1 MTGRT
6 AAGTD
11 GGGEVQPVVL
21 EGGHVIDAASGRDGS
36 FDILVRNG
44 VVEAV
49 EKPGSF
55 RSMGDVRRVDAS
67 GKWIMPGCVDLHVHL
82 REPGEEWKETVQTGA
97 EAAVLGGYTSIC
109 CMPNTK
115 PANDSAEVTR
125 FILEKAKAAGA
136 ARVLPIG
143 AISMERKGKQ
153 LAPYSELAKAGC
165 VAFSDD
171 GDPVVDAGLMRR
183 ALEWCLMLGLPLACH
198 EEDRNLSCSG
208 CMNESPLSL
217 RMGLKGF
224 PGVAEDI
231 MIARDIELARFT
243 KGKVHICH
251 VSTAR
256 GVELIRRAKNDGIAI
271 TCEVAPHHLVLGE
284 ETVSSYDT
292 NYKMMPPLKDNED
305 IKGLFAGLADGTI
318 DAIASDHAPHDRDSK
333 LVEFSRAT
341 VGILGLQTSLPLLV
355 EMCLAGTMTR
365 TRMVDLLCSGPAR
378 SFGLP
383 YGTLRAGS
391 PADVVVL
398 DPKSEWVFSEEL
410 VRSKSKNSPFL
421 GKKLVGATE
430 HVFVGGRQVVAE
442 GRLITDSHR

>member
-1 MTGRT
+1 MSTKKSTVIHG
-6 AAGTD
+6 GT
-11 GGGEVQPVVL
+11 VV
-21 EGGHVIDAASGRDGS
+21 DAASDRDGE
-36 FDILVRNG
+36 FDLLIEDGRV
-44 VVEAV
+44 AAI
-49 EKPGSF
+49 EKPGVLKDKV
-55 RSMGDVRRVDAS
+55 DVERVDATGS
-67 GKWIMPGCVDLHVHL
+67 WIIPGCVDLHVHL

-97 EAAVLGGYTSIC
+97 EAAVLGGYTAIC

-198 EEDRNLSCSG
+198 EEDRNLSCGG

-217 RMGLKGF
+217 KMGLKGF
-224 PGVAEDI
+224 PGVAEDV

-256 GVELIRRAKNDGIAI
+256 GVELIRRAKNDGINI
-271 TCEVAPHHLVLGE
+271 TCEVAPHHLVLDE
-284 ETVSSYDT
+284 QSVSGYDT
-292 NYKMMPPLKDNED
+292 NFKMMPPLKGHED
-305 IKGLFAGLADGTI
+305 IEGLFAGLADGTV

-355 EMCLAGTMTR
+355 EMCLKGTLSR
-365 TRMVDLLCSGPAR
+365 KRMVDLLCAGPAR

-383 YGTLRAGS
+383 YGTLKIGS
-391 PADVVVL
+391 DADVVVL
-398 DPKSEWVFSEEL
+398 DPKRRWVFAEQG

-421 GKKLVGATE
+421 GKELTGQAT
-430 HVFVGGRQVVAE
+430 HVFVGGKRVVSGGE
-442 GRLITDSHR
+442 LVR

>member
-1 MTGRT
+1 MSHKKSTVIH
-6 AAGTD
+6 
-11 GGGEVQPVVL
+11 GGIIV
-21 EGGHVIDAASGRDGS
+21 DASSDRDGE
-36 FDILVRNG
+36 FDLLIENG
-44 VVEAV
+44 VIAAI
-49 EKPGSF
+49 EKPGVLK
-55 RSMGDVRRVDAS
+55 DKVDADRVDAK
-67 GKWIMPGCVDLHVHL
+67 GTWVIPGCVDLHVHL

-125 FILEKAKAAGA
+125 FILEKAKAAQA

-198 EEDRNLSCSG
+198 EEDRNLSCGG

-217 RMGLKGF
+217 KMGLKGF
-224 PGVAEDI
+224 PGVAEDV

-256 GVELIRRAKNDGIAI
+256 GVELIRRAKNDGINI
-271 TCEVAPHHLVLGE
+271 TCEVAPHHLVLDEQCVRG
-284 ETVSSYDT
+284 YDT
-292 NYKMMPPLKDNED
+292 NYKMMPPLKGHED
-305 IKGLFAGLADGTI
+305 VEGLFAGLADGTI

-355 EMCLAGTMTR
+355 EMCLKGTM
-365 TRMVDLLCSGPAR
+365 S
-378 SFGLP
+378 
-383 YGTLRAGS
+383 
-391 PADVVVL
+391 
-398 DPKSEWVFSEEL
+398 
-410 VRSKSKNSPFL
+410 
-421 GKKLVGATE
+421 
-430 HVFVGGRQVVAE
+430 
-442 GRLITDSHR
+442 

>member
-1 MTGRT
+1 VSNKKSTIIH
-6 AAGTD
+6 
-11 GGGEVQPVVL
+11 GGIIV
-21 EGGHVIDAASGRDGS
+21 DAASDRDGE
-36 FDILVRNG
+36 FDLLIENG
-44 VVEAV
+44 VVAAI
-49 EKPGSF
+49 EKPGVLK
-55 RSMGDVRRVDAS
+55 DKADANRLDATGS
-67 GKWIMPGCVDLHVHL
+67 WVIPGCVDLHVHL

-125 FILEKAKAAGA
+125 FILEKARAAQA

-198 EEDRNLSCSG
+198 EEDRNLSCGG

-217 RMGLKGF
+217 KMGLKGF
-224 PGVAEDI
+224 PGVAEDV

-256 GVELIRRAKNDGIAI
+256 GVELIRRAKNDGINI
-271 TCEVAPHHLVLGE
+271 TCEVAPHHLVLDEQCVRG
-284 ETVSSYDT
+284 YDT
-292 NYKMMPPLKDNED
+292 NYKMMPPLKGHED
-305 IKGLFAGLADGTI
+305 VEGLFAGLADGTI
-318 DAIASDHAPHDRDSK
+318 DAIASDHAPHDKDSK

-355 EMCLAGTMTR
+355 EMSLKGAMSR
-365 TRMVDLLCSGPAR
+365 KRMVDLLCAGPSR

-383 YGTLRAGS
+383 YGTLKVGS
-391 PADVVVL
+391 DADVVVL
-398 DPKSEWVFSEEL
+398 DPKRTWVFSEQD
-410 VRSKSKNSPFL
+410 VRSKSKNSPFV
-421 GKKLVGATE
+421 GKELTGQAK
-430 HVFVGGRQVVAE
+430 HVFVAGRQVVSGGE
-442 GRLITDSHR
+442 LVR

>member
-6 AAGTD
+6 AAGTE
-11 GGGEVQPVVL
+11 GGDKVQPVVL
-21 EGGHVIDAASGRDGS
+21 EGGHVIDAATSRDGS
-36 FDILVRNG
+36 FDLLVRNG
-44 VVEAV
+44 VVEAI
-49 EKPGSF
+49 EKPGAF

-198 EEDRNLSCSG
+198 EEDRNLSCGG

-224 PGVAEDI
+224 PGVAEDV

-284 ETVSSYDT
+284 ETVSTYDT

-355 EMCLAGTMTR
+355 EMCLAGTMSR

-383 YGTLRAGS
+383 YGTLRVGS

-398 DPKSEWVFSEEL
+398 DPKREWFFSEES

-442 GRLITDSHR
+442 GRLITE

>member
-1 MTGRT
+1 MSNKKSTIIH
-6 AAGTD
+6 
-11 GGGEVQPVVL
+11 GGIIV
-21 EGGHVIDAASGRDGS
+21 DAASDRDGE
-36 FDILVRNG
+36 FDLLIENG
-44 VVEAV
+44 VVAAI
-49 EKPGSF
+49 EKPGVLK
-55 RSMGDVRRVDAS
+55 DKADANRLDATGS
-67 GKWIMPGCVDLHVHL
+67 WVIPGCVDLHVHL

-125 FILEKAKAAGA
+125 FILEKARAAQA

-198 EEDRNLSCSG
+198 EEDRNLSCGG

-217 RMGLKGF
+217 KMGLKGF
-224 PGVAEDI
+224 PGVAEDV

-256 GVELIRRAKNDGIAI
+256 GVELIRRAKNDGINI
-271 TCEVAPHHLVLGE
+271 TCEVAPHHLVLDEQCVRG
-284 ETVSSYDT
+284 YDT
-292 NYKMMPPLKDNED
+292 NYKMMPPLKGHED
-305 IKGLFAGLADGTI
+305 VEGLFAGLADGTI
-318 DAIASDHAPHDRDSK
+318 DAIASDHAPHDKDSK

-355 EMCLAGTMTR
+355 EMSLKGAMSR
-365 TRMVDLLCSGPAR
+365 KRMVDLLCAGPSR

-383 YGTLRAGS
+383 YGTLKVGS
-391 PADVVVL
+391 DADVVVL
-398 DPKSEWVFSEEL
+398 DPKRTWVFSEQD
-410 VRSKSKNSPFL
+410 VRSKSKNSPFV
-421 GKKLVGATE
+421 GKELTGQAK
-430 HVFVGGRQVVAE
+430 HVFVAGRQVVSGGE
-442 GRLITDSHR
+442 LVR

>member
-1 MTGRT
+1 MKV
-6 AAGTD
+6 
-11 GGGEVQPVVL
+11 GESVIL
-21 EGGHVIDAASGRDGS
+21 EGGWIIDAASGRDGT
-36 FDILVRNG
+36 FDLLIKGG
-44 VVEAV
+44 VVSAI
-49 EKPGSF
+49 EKPGAF
-55 RSMGDVRRVDAS
+55 ASMSDARRISVS
-67 GKWIMPGCVDLHVHL
+67 GKWVIPGCVDLHVHL

-125 FILEKAKAAGA
+125 FILEKAQSAKA

-143 AISMERKGKQ
+143 AISLERKGKQ

-171 GDPVVDAGLMRR
+171 GDPVADAGLMRR

-198 EEDRNLSCSG
+198 EEDRNLSCGG
-208 CMNESPLSL
+208 CMNESALSL
-217 RMGLKGF
+217 GMGLKGF
-224 PGVAEDI
+224 PGVAEDV

-256 GVELIRRAKNDGIAI
+256 GVELIRRAKNDGISI
-271 TCEVAPHHLVLGE
+271 TCEVAPHHLVLSE
-284 ETVSSYDT
+284 ESVSSFDT
-292 NYKMMPPLKDNED
+292 NYKMMPPLKGHED
-305 IKGLFAGLADGTI
+305 IKGLMAGLADGTI
-318 DAIASDHAPHDRDSK
+318 DAVASDHAPHDRDSK
-333 LVEFSRAT
+333 QVEFSRAT

-355 EMCLAGTMTR
+355 EMCNAGILSR
-365 TRMVDLLCSGPAR
+365 LRMVDLLCAGPAR

-383 YGTLRAGS
+383 YGTLKIGS

-398 DPKSEWVFSEEL
+398 DPKKEWRFADDVI
-410 VRSKSKNSPFL
+410 RSKSKNTPFV
-421 GKKLVGATE
+421 GRTLVGRSE
-430 HVFVGGRQVVAE
+430 HVFVGGVQVVSDASLCKI
-442 GRLITDSHR
+442 GRV

>member
-1 MTGRT
+1 MSSSQPIVIH
-6 AAGTD
+6 
-11 GGGEVQPVVL
+11 GGVV
-21 EGGHVIDAASGRDGS
+21 VDAASDRDGQ
-36 FDILVRNG
+36 FDLLIEDG
-44 VVEAV
+44 KIAAI
-49 EKPGSF
+49 EKPGALDRKS
-55 RSMGDVRRVDAS
+55 DAERIDAQ
-67 GKWIMPGCVDLHVHL
+67 GQWVIPGCVDLHVHL

-109 CMPNTK
+109 SMPNTK

-143 AISMERKGKQ
+143 AISMGRKGEQ
-153 LAPYSELAKAGC
+153 LAPFSELAKAGC

-171 GDPVVDAGLMRR
+171 GDPVADAGLMRR
-183 ALEWCLMLGLPLACH
+183 ALEWCLMLGLPIACH
-198 EEDRNLSCSG
+198 EEDRKLSCGG

-217 RMGLKGF
+217 KLGLKGF
-224 PGVAEDI
+224 PGVAEDV

-256 GVELIRRAKNDGIAI
+256 GVELIRRAKNDGISI
-271 TCEVAPHHLVLGE
+271 TCEVAPHHLVLNE
-284 ETVSSYDT
+284 QCVCSYDT
-292 NYKMMPPLKDNED
+292 NYKMMPPLKTHED
-305 IKGLFAGLADGTI
+305 IEGLFAGLADGTI

-355 EMCLAGTMTR
+355 EMCRAGTMSR
-365 TRMVDLLCSGPAR
+365 TRMVDLLCAGPCR

-383 YGTLRAGS
+383 YGTLKVGRD
-391 PADVVVL
+391 ADVVVL
-398 DPKSEWVFSEEL
+398 DPTKQWYFSEES
-410 VRSKSKNSPFL
+410 VRSKSKNSPFV
-421 GKKLVGATE
+421 GRKLTGATS
-430 HVFVGGRQVVAE
+430 HVFVGGRQVVSHGE
-442 GRLITDSHR
+442 LVSGR

>member
-1 MTGRT
+1 MGV
-6 AAGTD
+6 D
-11 GGGEVQPVVL
+11 SVVI
-21 EGGHVIDAASGRDGS
+21 EGGHLIDAKSQRDGEY
-36 FDILVRNG
+36 DLLLRDGIVTAIER
-44 VVEAV
+44 
-49 EKPGSF
+49 PGTF
-55 RSMGDVRRVDAS
+55 ATTTDVIRVDAR
-67 GKWIMPGCVDLHVHL
+67 GRWIIPGCIDLHVHL
-82 REPGEEWKETVQTGA
+82 REPGEEWKETIRTGS

-125 FILEKAKAAGA
+125 FILEKARAARA

-143 AISMERKGKQ
+143 AISVARHGKQ

-198 EEDRNLSCSG
+198 EEDRNLSCGG

-217 RMGLKGF
+217 GMGLKGF
-224 PGVAEDI
+224 PGVAEDV

-243 KGKVHICH
+243 KGKIHICH

-256 GVELIRRAKNDGIAI
+256 GVELIRRAKNDGIAV
-271 TCEVAPHHLVLGE
+271 TCEVAPHHILLNE
-284 ETVSSYDT
+284 ECVSTYDT
-292 NYKMMPPLKDNED
+292 NFKMMPPLKADDD
-305 IKGLFAGLADGTI
+305 IQGLLEGLQDGTI

-355 EMCLAGTMTR
+355 EMCQSGELSKQ
-365 TRMVDLLCSGPAR
+365 RMVDLLSAGPAR
-378 SFGLP
+378 AFDLQG
-383 YGTLRAGS
+383 GS
-391 PADVVVL
+391 LMVGSVADVVVL
-398 DPKSEWVFSEEL
+398 NPSQEWSFSEESI
-410 VRSKSKNSPFL
+410 RSKSKNSPFV
-421 GKKLVGATE
+421 GKKLVGAVE
-430 HVFVGGRQVVAE
+430 QVFVQGRQVVQDGA
-442 GRLITDSHR
+442 LCN

>member
-1 MTGRT
+1 MSHKKSTVIH
-6 AAGTD
+6 
-11 GGGEVQPVVL
+11 GGIIV
-21 EGGHVIDAASGRDGS
+21 DASSDRDGE
-36 FDILVRNG
+36 FDLLIENG
-44 VVEAV
+44 VIAAI
-49 EKPGSF
+49 EKPGVLK
-55 RSMGDVRRVDAS
+55 DKVDADRVDAK
-67 GKWIMPGCVDLHVHL
+67 GTWVIPGCVDLHVHL

-125 FILEKAKAAGA
+125 FILEKAKAAQA

-198 EEDRNLSCSG
+198 EEDRNLSCGG

-217 RMGLKGF
+217 KMGLKGF
-224 PGVAEDI
+224 PGVAEDV

-256 GVELIRRAKNDGIAI
+256 GVELIRRAKNDGINI
-271 TCEVAPHHLVLGE
+271 TCEVAPHHLVLDEQCVRG
-284 ETVSSYDT
+284 YDT
-292 NYKMMPPLKDNED
+292 NYKMMPPLKGHED
-305 IKGLFAGLADGTI
+305 VEGLFAGLADGTI

-355 EMCLAGTMTR
+355 EMCLKGTMSR
-365 TRMVDLLCSGPAR
+365 KRMVDLLCAGPSR

-383 YGTLRAGS
+383 YGTLKVGS
-391 PADVVVL
+391 DADVVVL
-398 DPKSEWVFSEEL
+398 DPKRTWVFSEQE
-410 VRSKSKNSPFL
+410 VRSKSKNSPFVDREL
-421 GKKLVGATE
+421 TGQAK
-430 HVFVGGRQVVAE
+430 HVFVAGRQVVSGGE
-442 GRLITDSHR
+442 LVR

>member
-1 MTGRT
+1 MSKNKATVIH
-6 AAGTD
+6 
-11 GGGEVQPVVL
+11 GGVV
-21 EGGHVIDAASGRDGS
+21 VDAASERDGE
-36 FDILVRNG
+36 FDLLIENG
-44 VVEAV
+44 VIAAI
-49 EKPGSF
+49 EKPGALKDKT
-55 RSMGDVRRVDAS
+55 GVERVDAA
-67 GKWIMPGCVDLHVHL
+67 GAWVIPGCVDLHVHL

-97 EAAVLGGYTSIC
+97 EAAALGGYTSIC

-125 FILEKAKAAGA
+125 FILEKAKAAQA

-198 EEDRNLSCSG
+198 EEDRNLSCGG

-217 RMGLKGF
+217 KMGLKGF
-224 PGVAEDI
+224 PGVAEDV

-256 GVELIRRAKNDGIAI
+256 GVELIRRAKNDGINI
-271 TCEVAPHHLVLGE
+271 TCEVAPHHLVLDERCVCG
-284 ETVSSYDT
+284 YDT
-292 NYKMMPPLKDNED
+292 NYKMMPPLKGHED
-305 IKGLFAGLADGTI
+305 VEGLLAGLADGTV

-355 EMCLAGTMTR
+355 EMCLKGKMSR
-365 TRMVDLLCSGPAR
+365 KRMVDLLCAGPSR

-383 YGTLRAGS
+383 YGTLKVGS
-391 PADVVVL
+391 DADVVVL
-398 DPKSEWVFSEEL
+398 DPKRTWIFSEQGL
-410 VRSKSKNSPFL
+410 RSKSNNSPFL
-421 GKKLVGATE
+421 GRELTGQAK
-430 HVFVGGRQVVAE
+430 HVFVAGRQVVSSGE
-442 GRLITDSHR
+442 LVR

>member
-1 MTGRT
+1 MSI
-6 AAGTD
+6 
-11 GGGEVQPVVL
+11 EQPVIIA
-21 EGGHVIDAASGRDGS
+21 GGHVVDAASNRDGE
-36 FDILVRNG
+36 FDLLIEGG
-44 VVEAV
+44 VISAI
-49 EKPGSF
+49 EKPGAFGSKP
-55 RSMGDVRRVDAS
+55 DVRRIDAG
-67 GKWIMPGCVDLHVHL
+67 GKWIIPGCVDLHVHL

-109 CMPNTK
+109 CMPNTR
-115 PANDSAEVTR
+115 PANDSAEITR
-125 FILEKAKAAGA
+125 YILEKARDAQA

-171 GDPVVDAGLMRR
+171 GDPVADAGLMRR

-198 EEDRNLSCSG
+198 EEDRNLSCGG

-217 RMGLKGF
+217 QMGLKGF
-224 PGVAEDI
+224 PGVAEDV

-256 GVELIRRAKNDGIAI
+256 GVELIRRAKNDGIAV
-271 TCEVAPHHLVLGE
+271 TCEVAPHHLVLSE
-284 ETVSSYDT
+284 ESVSTYDT
-292 NYKMMPPLKDNED
+292 NFKMMPPLKGHED
-305 IKGLFAGLADGTI
+305 IDGLMAGLADGTI

-333 LVEFSRAT
+333 MVEFSRAT

-355 EMCLAGTMTR
+355 EMCLSGRISR
-365 TRMVDLLCSGPAR
+365 TRMVDLLAYGPSRA
-378 SFGLP
+378 FGLP
-383 YGTLRAGS
+383 YGTLKVGS
-391 PADVVVL
+391 AADIVVL
-398 DPKSEWVFSEEL
+398 DPKKEWCFSEAS

-421 GKKLVGATE
+421 GRKLTGASE
-430 HVFVGGRQVVAE
+430 HVFVGGRHVVSGGVLCRE
-442 GRLITDSHR
+442 GA

>member
-1 MTGRT
+1 VSKNKATVIH
-6 AAGTD
+6 
-11 GGGEVQPVVL
+11 GGVV
-21 EGGHVIDAASGRDGS
+21 VDAASERDGE
-36 FDILVRNG
+36 FDLLIENG
-44 VVEAV
+44 VIAAI
-49 EKPGSF
+49 EKPGALKDKT
-55 RSMGDVRRVDAS
+55 GVERVDAA
-67 GKWIMPGCVDLHVHL
+67 GAWVIPGCVDLHVHL

-97 EAAVLGGYTSIC
+97 EAAALGGYTSIC

-125 FILEKAKAAGA
+125 FILEKAKAAQA

-198 EEDRNLSCSG
+198 EEDRNLSCGG

-217 RMGLKGF
+217 KMGLKGF
-224 PGVAEDI
+224 PGVAEDV

-256 GVELIRRAKNDGIAI
+256 GVELIRRAKNDGINI
-271 TCEVAPHHLVLGE
+271 TCEVAPHHLVLDERCVCG
-284 ETVSSYDT
+284 YDT
-292 NYKMMPPLKDNED
+292 NYKMMPPLKGHED
-305 IKGLFAGLADGTI
+305 VEGLLAGLADGTV

-355 EMCLAGTMTR
+355 EMCLKGKMSR
-365 TRMVDLLCSGPAR
+365 KRMVDLLCAGPSR

-383 YGTLRAGS
+383 YGTLKVGS
-391 PADVVVL
+391 DADVVVL
-398 DPKSEWVFSEEL
+398 DPKRTWIFSEQGL
-410 VRSKSKNSPFL
+410 RSKSNNSPFL
-421 GKKLVGATE
+421 GRELTGQAK
-430 HVFVGGRQVVAE
+430 HVFVAGRQVVSSGE
-442 GRLITDSHR
+442 LVR

>member
-1 MTGRT
+1 MSNKKSTVIQ
-6 AAGTD
+6 
-11 GGGEVQPVVL
+11 GGL
-21 EGGHVIDAASGRDGS
+21 IIDAASDRDGE
-36 FDILVRNG
+36 FDLLIENG
-44 VVEAV
+44 VIAAI
-49 EKPGSF
+49 EKPGVLKDKT
-55 RSMGDVRRVDAS
+55 DVDRVDATGS
-67 GKWIMPGCVDLHVHL
+67 WIIPGCVDLHVHL

-115 PANDSAEVTR
+115 PANDSAEITR
-125 FILEKAKAAGA
+125 FILEKAKAAQA

-198 EEDRNLSCSG
+198 EEDRNLSCGG

-217 RMGLKGF
+217 KMGLKGF
-224 PGVAEDI
+224 PGVAEDV

-256 GVELIRRAKNDGIAI
+256 GVELIRRAKNDGINI
-271 TCEVAPHHLVLGE
+271 TCEVAPHHLVLDE
-284 ETVSSYDT
+284 QSVSGYDT
-292 NYKMMPPLKDNED
+292 NYKMMPPLKGHED
-305 IKGLFAGLADGTI
+305 VEGLFVGLADGTI

-355 EMCLAGTMTR
+355 EMCLKGTMSR
-365 TRMVDLLCSGPAR
+365 KRMVDLLCAGPSR

-383 YGTLRAGS
+383 YGTLKVGS
-391 PADVVVL
+391 DADIVVL
-398 DPKSEWVFSEEL
+398 DPKRRWVFSEQD
-410 VRSKSKNSPFL
+410 VRSKSKNSPFV
-421 GKKLVGATE
+421 GKELTGQAK
-430 HVFVGGRQVVAE
+430 HVFVAGRQVVSGGE
-442 GRLITDSHR
+442 LVR